1 MDTCLCCARN
11 LPVSEKKCCPI
22 CGHSLM
28 GHGWAGLDF
37 HWKVRHEAEMP
48 YSRFWAGLCPSHRD
62 LHPNRQGTTN
72 PAEWLRPYLPTV
84 TVDAAEL
91 PENGSSRQVS

>member
-1 MDTCLCCARN
+1 MDACLCCAKN
-11 LPVSEKKCCPI
+11 LPVSEKKACPL

-48 YSRFWAGLCPSHRD
+48 YSQFWAGLCQPHRD
-62 LHPNRQGTTN
+62 LHPNRAGTTN
-72 PAEWLRPYLPTV
+72 PAEWLRPHLPALAV
-84 TVDAAEL
+84 PDSE
-91 PENGSSRQVS
+91 PGEESSQQVS

>member
-1 MDTCLCCARN
+1 MESCLCCCKN
-11 LPVSEKKCCPI
+11 LPVSEKKFCPL

-48 YSRFWAGLCPSHRD
+48 YSQFWTGMCQPHRD
-62 LHPNRQGTTN
+62 VHPKAGTTL
-72 PAEWLRPYLPTV
+72 PAEWLRPLIPTAGV
-84 TVDAAEL
+84 PVAER
-91 PENGSSRQVS
+91 PETPSSRQVS